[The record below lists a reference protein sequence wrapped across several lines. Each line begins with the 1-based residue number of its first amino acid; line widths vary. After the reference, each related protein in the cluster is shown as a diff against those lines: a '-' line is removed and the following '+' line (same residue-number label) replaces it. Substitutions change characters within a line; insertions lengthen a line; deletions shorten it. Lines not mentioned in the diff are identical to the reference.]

1 MPTNDRNDKSSLTI
15 SLKYFYEEI
24 SIHNAKITNNDKKKT
39 MIRACLYIN
48 LESRGD
54 IETSQSSRVRESCFE
69 TLETWQ
75 KEISSFN
82 VFSLSLIVVWEG
94 NFTFVT
100 IIIKVVGF
108 VLQRELTIQTIKI
121 RYKIPLGKNREEH
134 KREEGGDQK
143 GRARTIFF
151 ASGRPTKA
159 VFRQNSA

>member
-24 SIHNAKITNNDKKKT
+24 SIHNVKITNDKKNT

-82 VFSLSLIVVWEG
+82 VFSLSLIVV
-94 NFTFVT
+94 
-100 IIIKVVGF
+100 
-108 VLQRELTIQTIKI
+108 
-121 RYKIPLGKNREEH
+121 
-134 KREEGGDQK
+134 
-143 GRARTIFF
+143 
-151 ASGRPTKA
+151 
-159 VFRQNSA
+159 